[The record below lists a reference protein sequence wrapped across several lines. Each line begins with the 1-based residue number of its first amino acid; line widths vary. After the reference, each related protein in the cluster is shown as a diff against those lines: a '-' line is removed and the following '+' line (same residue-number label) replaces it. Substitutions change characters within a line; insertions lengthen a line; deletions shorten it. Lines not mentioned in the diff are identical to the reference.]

1 MMRPAAALWLGP
13 LLAGMSGCSG
23 AQLAWVGHTPDRSAL
38 VQVHQDGQ
46 GQWLTLG
53 SRASRRY
60 RFIAAEDLAFG
71 ADAGRFAFAAQLGSR
86 PERWSVVT
94 DFVEGAAWDG
104 VAALQFGPGGRRLVY
119 AAEQGAGWRMVVDGS
134 PERAF
139 ESLDPGSVTFS
150 PDGRRVG
157 YVAQD
162 GVCARAVID
171 AVPGPCAAHIVG
183 LALADVASRD
193 VLATADAPD
202 GKSGHVFVGAERVAD
217 LESIREVVVDPGV
230 RHWAAVAAAS
240 SAFRVVVDG
249 REQESFDRIEHVTWA
264 AHGRTL
270 AYTAWQD
277 GAWHVVLDGRPGP
290 PHADVE
296 EPVFAARGERFGYVA
311 RDPGRS
317 VVAVDDRIV
326 WESAAPATALT
337 FSDDGERLAW
347 IYRDAGTTVIAV
359 DQERFPFEV
368 AIERTL
374 RFSRD
379 GKHWAA
385 LVGSRKLRQLFVVID
400 GHVQLPFD
408 AVEFFGSP
416 GGDAG
421 ARLGAWVSGE
431 LAEYLARGESER
443 GRRR

>member
-1 MMRPAAALWLGP
+1 MRPAASLWLAP
-13 LLAGMSGCSG
+13 LLAATSGCSG
-23 AQLAWVGHTPDRSAL
+23 TQLAWVGHTPDRSAL

-60 RFIAAEDLAFG
+60 RFIAAEDLAF
-71 ADAGRFAFAAQLGSR
+71 DTDTGRFAFAAQQSSR
-86 PERWSVVT
+86 PERWSVVA

-104 VAALQFGPGGRRLVY
+104 VAALRFGPGGRRLVY
-119 AAEQGAGWRMVVDGS
+119 AAQQGSVWRMVVDGS
-134 PERAF
+134 AERAF
-139 ESLDPGSVTFS
+139 ESLEPGSVTFS

-157 YVAQD
+157 YVVQD
-162 GVCARAVID
+162 GACARAVVD
-171 AVPGPCAAHIVG
+171 AVPGPCVAHIAG

-202 GKSGHVFVGAERVAD
+202 GKGGHLFVGAERVAD
-217 LESIREVVVDPGV
+217 LEGIREVVVDPGV
-230 RHWAAVAAAS
+230 QHWAAVAAAS
-240 SAFRVVVDG
+240 SAWRVVVDG
-249 REQESFDRIEHVTWA
+249 RDQEPFDRIEHVTWA
-264 AHGRTL
+264 PHGPAL
-270 AYTAWQD
+270 AYAAWRD
-277 GAWHVVLDGRPGP
+277 GAWHVVFDGHPGP

-296 EPVFAARGERFGYVA
+296 EPVFAASAERFGYVA

-337 FSDDGERLAW
+337 FSDDGQRLAW
-347 IYRDAGTTVIAV
+347 FYRDADATVIAV
-359 DQERFPFEV
+359 DQERYPFEV

-385 LVGSRKLRQLFVVID
+385 LVGSREKRRLFVVVD

-431 LAEYLARGESER
+431 LAAYLAREEMAE
-443 GRRR
+443 GRKR